1 MRIATWNIN
10 GVRARLEY
18 VLCWLKDRK
27 PDLVAFQELKAQDEN
42 MPFEAFQDCGYH
54 VACHG
59 QKGWN
64 GVAILSR
71 LPIEEVE
78 RGLPGQNA
86 SGARVI
92 TTTVEGL
99 SFTSVYCPNGKDID
113 HSDYG
118 MKLEWFDALA
128 GYCAKLASF
137 RERVVVCGDFNIVR
151 APIDSHLG
159 EEGTGRIFHT
169 AEERDRMQALL
180 DIGFLDLFRELN
192 PDKQAFSWWD
202 YRAGSFQRGMG
213 LRIDLILGTREVRE
227 RTGSVTID
235 RDYRKKVKGLT
246 ASDHCPVFADLIG

>member
-42 MPFEAFQDCGYH
+42 MPFETFQDCGYH

-64 GVAILSR
+64 GVAVLSR
-71 LPIEEVE
+71 SPIEQVE
-78 RGLPGQNA
+78 RGLPGQHAN
-86 SGARVI
+86 GARVI
-92 TTTVEGL
+92 TATVEGL

-128 GYCAKLASF
+128 SHCAKLASF
-137 RERVVVCGDFNIVR
+137 GERVVVCGDFNIVR

-180 DIGFLDLFRELN
+180 DVGFLDLFRELN

-213 LRIDLILGTREVRE
+213 LRIDLILGTQGVRE